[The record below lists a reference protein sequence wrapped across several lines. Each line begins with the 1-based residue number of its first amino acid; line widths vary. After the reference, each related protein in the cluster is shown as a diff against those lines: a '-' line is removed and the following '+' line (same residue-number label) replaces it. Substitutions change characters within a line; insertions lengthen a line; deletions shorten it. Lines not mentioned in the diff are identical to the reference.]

1 MPDQSAEVHGEMS
14 LSQVIMRAKTCLKC
28 ATTNAWDAET
38 CTECKADLT
47 DVHGLTE
54 DRGIV
59 SRGEF

>member
-14 LSQVIMRAKTCLKC
+14 LSQVIMRAKVCPTCE
-28 ATTNAWDAET
+28 TRNAWDAVACT
-38 CTECKADLT
+38 CGADLT
-47 DVHGLTE
+47 DVKGPTE